1 MKWVG
6 YTDET
11 WELPNNIPFEKINEY
26 ETKMETNSKRAD
38 TPYQLRPA
46 RKQTKKSDYIK
57 SI

>member
-1 MKWVG
+1 
-6 YTDET
+6 
-11 WELPNNIPFEKINEY
+11 
-26 ETKMETNSKRAD
+26 METNSKRAD